1 MYHNDYTVLVKE
13 YLTRY
18 AEFKQYVA
26 NIEAEI
32 EDYKEMLKLS
42 AAPKVSD
49 MSTAGG
55 GGGSGD
61 TPQERAY
68 FRREDLE
75 KRLEDS
81 YHDLLEMLP
90 KVRKLERSLDAM
102 KATNPVDYRI
112 INARYIEGWSW
123 EATASF
129 AGASVTYCRNEAR
142 KALRRL
148 TGAMFGEESIPMQT
162 HLVFIDS
169 NKNNENCG

>member
-13 YLTRY
+13 YLSRY
-18 AEFKQYVA
+18 TEFKQYVA
-26 NIEAEI
+26 NVEAEI
-32 EDYKEMLKLS
+32 KDYKEMLKLS

-49 MSTAGG
+49 MSSAGG

-61 TPQERAY
+61 TLQERAY
-68 FRREDLE
+68 FRQEDLE

-90 KVRKLERSLDAM
+90 KVRKLERSLNAM

-148 TGAMFGEESIPMQT
+148 TGAMFGEESIPLQT

-169 NKNNENCG
+169 NKDAENCG

>member
-1 MYHNDYTVLVKE
+1 MYHNDYTMLVKE

-18 AEFKQYVA
+18 TEFKQYVA

-49 MSTAGG
+49 MSTTGG

-169 NKNNENCG
+169 NKDNENCG